1 MDNNLLDKLDN
12 TKPTTRQFDKTV
24 SAASPASVQ
33 AAVGNKTATEK
44 RKTIYLA
51 PEVQEYIQ
59 QTADDLGIGV
69 MACYRFLLVL
79 GLEAVRDGRRPDVV
93 SVSSRLATDDWRP

>member
-1 MDNNLLDKLDN
+1 MDNLLDQLDN
-12 TKPTTRQFDKTV
+12 TKPTSRQFDKTV
-24 SAASPASVQ
+24 STASATAVK
-33 AAVGNKTATEK
+33 AAVGSKGATEK

-79 GLEAVRDGRRPDVV
+79 GLEAVQNGRRPEVV
-93 SVSSRLATDDWRP
+93 SVSSRLTTDDWRP